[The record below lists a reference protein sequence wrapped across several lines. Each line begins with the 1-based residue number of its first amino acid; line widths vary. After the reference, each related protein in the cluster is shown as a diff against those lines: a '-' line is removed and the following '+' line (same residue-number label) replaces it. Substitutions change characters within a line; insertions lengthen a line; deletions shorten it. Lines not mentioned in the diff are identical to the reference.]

1 MWLLYKWSQPSADG
15 KKPAL
20 YRMIDGYAYI
30 QDQFAARNKV
40 HTAMV
45 EQAAFD
51 RNLFQSDK
59 KTQHINM
66 RFPEFVNP
74 MEEDE
79 WKMGIQI

>member
-1 MWLLYKWSQPSADG
+1 MWLLFKWSQPSADG

-40 HTAMV
+40 HTAMI

-66 RFPEFVNP
+66 RFPEFVVP
-74 MEEDE
+74 MKEKE
-79 WKMGIQI
+79 WEMGI